1 MGLQSTMKNF
11 LFSFLLLSV
20 SSLSAQTSFQEPGI
34 SYLKSKFPCALNDF
48 GSKGKDNAC
57 VRLTLFD
64 GNSKVAVNIETGSIE
79 LQNVESYKDETLIF
93 DLLVPGSCNTKEGK
107 KRINIHYKIEKKD
120 KNLSAQIHTHFT
132 SKSKCKTADME
143 NYEIK
148 LVEGKKTS
156 TLISKD
162 DSAKSV
168 LDPSTMSKFLKEL
181 VEVEDNLDTAKNDS
195 KSTSGDLKTIGDI
208 TISVGKSKVSK
219 KIANCKFI
227 ITNNKNKPVKDLL
240 SVLNESD
247 WEIQLNSLSS
257 LFPKQV
263 LITELFL
270 IGVNDKKL
278 TAYIEANGLPKNKNI
293 IFKKTGSTGKLIYP
307 EGEIEMAD
315 YKDVVKSFFTGTF
328 TGSIFLEKLEAG
340 IK

>member
-1 MGLQSTMKNF
+1 MTKILTSI
-11 LFSFLLLSV
+11 LLLSIAP
-20 SSLSAQTSFQEPGI
+20 LFAQASFQEPGI
-34 SYLKSKFPCALNDF
+34 FYLKSKFPCALNDF
-48 GSKGKDNAC
+48 GVKGKDNAC

-64 GNSKVAVNIETGSIE
+64 GNSKVAVNTETGSIE
-79 LQNVESYKDETLIF
+79 LQNAESYKDETLIF
-93 DLLVPGSCNTKEGK
+93 DLLVPGTCDTKEGK

-120 KNLSAQIHTHFT
+120 KKLSAQIHTHFT

-143 NYEIK
+143 NYEVK
-148 LVEGKKTS
+148 LVEGKKS
-156 TLISKD
+156 SILISKE
-162 DSAKSV
+162 DSGKSV
-168 LDPSTMSKFLKEL
+168 LDPSTMTKFLKEL
-181 VEVEDNLDTAKNDS
+181 VEVEDNLDNPKNDS
-195 KSTSGDLKTIGDI
+195 KTTSPDSKTIGDI

-227 ITNNKNKPVKDLL
+227 ITNNKNNPVKELV

-307 EGEIEMAD
+307 EGQIELAD
-315 YKDVVKSFFTGTF
+315 YKEVVKSFFTGTF